1 MRATIFLV
9 KMLGQ
14 LSAQLFKPIGLIAAI
29 RMLQVLGVFGNAV
42 KWGRFITNNFYES
55 IYNSL
60 TGMNFVWLFMRGQTM
75 PVQMSYVSSL
85 YRFKSEWSFNA
96 RTQEWVHRDAPY
108 GAPHHYFPFVMTRL
122 TTPTGEYDLT
132 EYFSNQR
139 YYLHD
144 GRKTMPL
151 PAQLMNMWCIET
163 HRWFTADELR
173 NSYFTI
179 MGDDCNDY
187 TIPVILR
194 RPDDVRVYGRLFG
207 IDIPMSDSEESS
219 DVSNEFEGQ
228 DSESDGSGS
237 GSDSQES
244 DGSDEEGSDEE
255 GSDEE
260 GSDEEGSDEEG
271 SDEEGSDEEGSQEGS
286 QESDGN
292 SQEGSQQSEG
302 SSQGCSQQ
310 SEGSSQEGS
319 RESDGNS
326 QEGGQ
331 ESESSGSNEK
341 EQLADAGPSTDEINK
356 EGVGEQ
362 PNPDAST

>member
-14 LSAQLFKPIGLIAAI
+14 LSAQLFKPIGFIAAI
-29 RMLQVLGVFGNAV
+29 RLLQVLGVFGNAL

-85 YRFKSEWSFNA
+85 YRCKSEWSFNT
-96 RTQEWVHRDAPY
+96 RTQEWVHRNAPY

-179 MGDDCNDY
+179 MGGDCNDY

-219 DVSNEFEGQ
+219 DVSNEFEEQ
-228 DSESDGSGS
+228 DSESDGSQESDDSQESDGS

-244 DGSDEEGSDEE
+244 DGSGSDESE
-255 GSDEE
+255 GS
-260 GSDEEGSDEEG
+260 
-271 SDEEGSDEEGSQEGS
+271 GS
-286 QESDGN
+286 QES
-292 SQEGSQQSEG
+292 EGS
-302 SSQGCSQQ
+302 
-310 SEGSSQEGS
+310 
-319 RESDGNS
+319 D
-326 QEGGQ
+326 
-331 ESESSGSNEK
+331 SGSDEK
-341 EQLADAGPSTDEINK
+341 EQLADAEPLTAGPSTEEINK

>member
-1 MRATIFLV
+1 MA
-9 KMLGQ
+9 
-14 LSAQLFKPIGLIAAI
+14 
-29 RMLQVLGVFGNAV
+29 LQHP
-42 KWGRFITNNFYES
+42 WFITNNFYES

-85 YRFKSEWSFNA
+85 YRCKSEWSFNT
-96 RTQEWVHRDAPY
+96 RTQEWVHRNAPY

-179 MGDDCNDY
+179 MGGDCNDY

-219 DVSNEFEGQ
+219 DVSNEFEEQ
-228 DSESDGSGS
+228 DSESAGSQESDDSQESDSSHESDGSDSEESEGSGSGSEESEGSGSGSGS
-237 GSDSQES
+237 GSD
-244 DGSDEEGSDEE
+244 
-255 GSDEE
+255 
-260 GSDEEGSDEEG
+260 
-271 SDEEGSDEEGSQEGS
+271 
-286 QESDGN
+286 
-292 SQEGSQQSEG
+292 
-302 SSQGCSQQ
+302 
-310 SEGSSQEGS
+310 
-319 RESDGNS
+319 
-326 QEGGQ
+326 
-331 ESESSGSNEK
+331 EK
-341 EQLADAGPSTDEINK
+341 EQLADAEPLTAGPSTEEINK